1 MYINI
6 LVLQGNTCFVWNKW
20 FNYKGICTG
29 DGFFFYKN
37 DIHVKG
43 TDRSIQQSKMV
54 SNFLQMDVKVYRLSR
69 FPLIIPFEGYKTM
82 ACV

>member
-1 MYINI
+1 MDF
-6 LVLQGNTCFVWNKW
+6 G
-20 FNYKGICTG
+20 
-29 DGFFFYKN
+29 FFYKN
-37 DIHVKG
+37 GIHVKD

-69 FPLIIPFEGYKTM
+69 IPLIIPFEGYKIM

>member
-1 MYINI
+1 MRYGKARMSGTNDSITK
-6 LVLQGNTCFVWNKW
+6 V
-20 FNYKGICTG
+20 GIG
-29 DGFFFYKN
+29 DGFFLYKN
-37 DIHVKG
+37 GIHVKG

>member
-6 LVLQGNTCFVWNKW
+6 LVLHGNTCF
-20 FNYKGICTG
+20 ICAMVKLEG
-29 DGFFFYKN
+29 MYRRWIFLYKN
-37 DIHVKG
+37 GIHVKG